1 MTGEEFLR
9 QLNDMLADVTEEER
23 REAVRYYEE
32 YLRDAGPEQEQQVL
46 AELGSP
52 ARVAAIIRANVPG
65 SRAEPAQSAPAPEP
79 EPPRIRGLAPD
90 TAAYAGT
97 GAAAAAQPAPAG
109 AGRTLLWWLVLLVTS
124 PVWLSVL
131 AVVVSALAGVIGIFL
146 GLAGVLLA
154 VVLAGIICLFVGG
167 VFAVMSLWGL
177 AADLPNT
184 LVGLASCL
192 ASMGIGFLLLAL
204 GWAVCGR
211 GIPALMRALGR
222 LLRAAGKGIAHT
234 WTSLRRAVKGGD

>member
-79 EPPRIRGLAPD
+79 EPPRIRGLRRIRQRMPEQARPRRHSLPRPGRDAPCC
-90 TAAYAGT
+90 G
-97 GAAAAAQPAPAG
+97 
-109 AGRTLLWWLVLLVTS
+109 
-124 PVWLSVL
+124 
-131 AVVVSALAGVIGIFL
+131 
-146 GLAGVLLA
+146 GL
-154 VVLAGIICLFVGG
+154 CC
-167 VFAVMSLWGL
+167 W
-177 AADLPNT
+177 
-184 LVGLASCL
+184 
-192 ASMGIGFLLLAL
+192 
-204 GWAVCGR
+204 
-211 GIPALMRALGR
+211 
-222 LLRAAGKGIAHT
+222 
-234 WTSLRRAVKGGD
+234 

>member
-65 SRAEPAQSAPAPEP
+65 SRAESAQSAPPSGGQP
-79 EPPRIRGLAPD
+79 LRIRGLTSGGAAD
-90 TAAYAGT
+90 TGA
-97 GAAAAAQPAPAG
+97 GAAAAAQTAPAG
-109 AGRTLLWWLVLLVTS
+109 GGRTALWWLLVLVTS
-124 PVWLSVL
+124 PLWLSVL
-131 AVVVSALAGVIGIFL
+131 AAVASALIGVIGLFI
-146 GLAGVLLA
+146 GLACALLA
-154 VVLAGIICLFVGG
+154 VIVAGIICVFAGG
-167 VFAVMSLWGL
+167 ALAVMSLSGL
-177 AADLPNT
+177 AASLPDS
-184 LVGLASCL
+184 LMGLASCL
-192 ASMGIGFLLLAL
+192 AAMGVGFLLLAA

-211 GIPALMRALGR
+211 GLPALFRALGR
-222 LLRAAGKGIAHT
+222 VLGAAGKGLGNA
-234 WTSLRRAVKGGD
+234 WAWLRRAVKGGD